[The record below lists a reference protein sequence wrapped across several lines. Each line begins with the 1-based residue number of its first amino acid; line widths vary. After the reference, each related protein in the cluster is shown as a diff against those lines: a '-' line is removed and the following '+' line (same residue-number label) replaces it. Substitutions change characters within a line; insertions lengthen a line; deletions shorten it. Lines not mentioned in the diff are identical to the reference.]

1 MRCRHAWSMVFPG
14 ALAFCAL
21 FASTAF
27 AQTTAAPTTPAS
39 TTPACGTREPG
50 DTRPRIGLALG
61 GGGARGIAHVA
72 VLREIEALHIPI
84 DCVAGTS
91 MGALVGGLYASGM
104 SVDDM
109 EQLVTSTD
117 WKRLFNDSIARP
129 ERTYRRKQD
138 DRDALAT
145 VGVGIG
151 GPRGLKL
158 SPGVLQGERIMA
170 MFEHATLSVSR
181 VEHFDDLPIPFR
193 AVATDLNTGDAV
205 VLDHGSLAMAMRAS
219 MSLPGIFQPVEI
231 DGRVL
236 IDGGVADQVPIDVLR
251 TMGADALI
259 AVDVGTPLEKLDGD
273 ASLLQVVSQMTGMLT
288 TGNTRRM
295 LATLDDDDVLIVPA
309 LGTDVATTDFE
320 KSREALAIGK
330 RAADEARPRLA
341 RLSAIDEAA
350 YRTAI
355 ARRPVFDTNPPI
367 IAFVRLE
374 NQTDYAD
381 AMLLSQLDI
390 DIGRPLDSKKV
401 EEHVLRVYGFGTMAS
416 VTYEVVEEGG
426 RTGLLVRARPKP
438 QGPNYLQLGLTL
450 SNDFQGGYDSNLRV
464 GLLFAP
470 LSPFGAE
477 ARVIAQVGSEPGLS
491 AEYYHPFDIAN
502 RYLFHGSVSYDN
514 PNIRVYDGNGHNTAT
529 YDVNRLGIDLQFGRE
544 FGNYGA
550 AGFGLLRATGHAGVQ
565 TGEPADSFD
574 FNTGRLAAYVSIDR
588 LDSLF
593 FPRNGYG
600 TNVAYTIARDWLGS
614 DADYA
619 QLDFDVLA
627 AKSFGRSAVQGGVGY
642 HVTTQGTLPVQDRY
656 RLGGRGQLVG
666 FRQYELTGQDYAV
679 VYAGY
684 TWQLAEVFSRSALIG
699 GTLEYGN
706 AWEQRR
712 DMEWGDGIWN
722 ASLYIGFDSWV
733 GPMLFGYGWRE
744 GGKGVLFLEIGKPF

>member
-1 MRCRHAWSMVFPG
+1 MLLLG
-14 ALAFCAL
+14 GL
-21 FASTAF
+21 FTSAAF
-27 AQTTAAPTTPAS
+27 AQSTSTTTTPAPA
-39 TTPACGTREPG
+39 TAPATPACGTRAPG

-72 VLREIEALHIPI
+72 ILREIEARHIPI
-84 DCVAGTS
+84 DCIAGTS

-109 EQLVTSTD
+109 EHLVTSTD
-117 WKRLFNDSIARP
+117 WKRLFDDSIERP

-158 SPGVLQGERIMA
+158 SPGVLQGERILA
-170 MFEHATLSVSR
+170 MFEQATLGVSR
-181 VEHFDDLPIPFR
+181 VEHFDQLPIPFR
-193 AVATDLNTGDAV
+193 AVATDLNTGDPV

-231 DGRVL
+231 GGHVL

-251 TMGADALI
+251 TMGADVLI
-259 AVDVGTPLEKLDGD
+259 AVDVGTPLEKLDRD

-295 LATLDDDDVLIVPA
+295 LATMGEGDVLIVPD
-309 LGTDVATTDFE
+309 LGTDVATSDFD
-320 KSREALAIGK
+320 KAKEALAIGA
-330 RAADEARPRLA
+330 RAAEAARPRLA
-341 RLSAIDEAA
+341 RLAAKDDAA

-355 ARRPVFDTNPPI
+355 AQRPVFDNQPPI
-367 IAFVRLE
+367 IEFVRLD

-381 AMLLSQLDI
+381 AMLLAQLDI
-390 DIGRPLDSKKV
+390 DIGKPLDAAKV

-416 VTYEVVEEGG
+416 VTYEVVEENG
-426 RTGLLVRARPKP
+426 RTGIVVSARPKP

-450 SNDFQGGYDSNLRV
+450 SNDFQGGYDSNLRM

-477 ARVIAQVGSEPGLS
+477 ARVVLQIGSEPGLS

-502 RYLFHGSVSYDN
+502 RYLLHAEAAYAN
-514 PNIRVYDGNGHNTAT
+514 PNIRVYDSNGHNTAT
-529 YDVNRLGIDLQFGRE
+529 YDVATLGVELQVARE
-544 FGNYGA
+544 FGNYGT
-550 AGFGLLRATGHAGVQ
+550 AGFGLERGSGHASVQ
-565 TGEPADSFD
+565 TGDPAVPFNFD
-574 FNTGRLAAYVSIDR
+574 TGRLSAFVSIDR

-600 TNVAYTIARDWLGS
+600 TNLAYTIARDWLGS
-614 DADYA
+614 DSEYA

-627 AKSFGRSAVQGGVGY
+627 AKSFGRSAIQGGVGY
-642 HVTTQGTLPVQDRY
+642 HATTQGTLPVQDRY

-666 FRQYELTGQDYAV
+666 FRQFELTGQDYAV
-679 VYAGY
+679 VYGGY
-684 TWQLAEVFSRSALIG
+684 TWQLAEVFGRSALVG

-706 AWEQRR
+706 AWEKRS
-712 DMEWGDGIWN
+712 DMDWADGIWN

-744 GGKGVLFLEIGKPF
+744 GGNGVLFLEIGKPF